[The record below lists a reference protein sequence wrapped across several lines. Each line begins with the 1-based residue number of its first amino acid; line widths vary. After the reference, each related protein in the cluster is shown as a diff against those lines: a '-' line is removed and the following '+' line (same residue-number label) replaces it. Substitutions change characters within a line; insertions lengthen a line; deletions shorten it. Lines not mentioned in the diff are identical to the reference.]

1 MAKITQIPNMTII
14 LGNSASVESVVAQE
28 KEAQTFKELE
38 RILQTKGSKVKL
50 LGANGEQ
57 IDIPESLHQVLHHVV
72 QAFVKGRI
80 ISIIPE
86 NCEMTTQ
93 QAADFLNVSRPYL
106 VKLLEQGEIPHIKVG
121 THRRVPFQ
129 DLMKYKEQRDS
140 KRRQALQELIEMS
153 EEAGL
158 YEDEE

>member
-1 MAKITQIPNMTII
+1 MTII

-38 RILQTKGSKVKL
+38 RILQTEGSKVKL

>member
-1 MAKITQIPNMTII
+1 MTII
-14 LGNSASVESVVAQE
+14 LGNSASSESVVAQE

-38 RILQTKGSKVKL
+38 RILQTEGSKVKL

-72 QAFVKGRI
+72 

-106 VKLLEQGEIPHIKVG
+106 IKLLEQGEIPHIKLG

-140 KRRQALQELIEMS
+140 KRRQAVQELIEMS
-153 EEAGL
+153 QEAGL
-158 YEDEE
+158 YEDDE

>member
-1 MAKITQIPNMTII
+1 MTII

-38 RILQTKGSKVKL
+38 RILQSEGSKVKL

-106 VKLLEQGEIPHIKVG
+106 IKLLEQGEIPHIKVG

-129 DLMKYKEQRDS
+129 DLMKYKEQRDM
-140 KRRQALQELIEMS
+140 KRRQALQELTQFLQDE
-153 EEAGL
+153 GF
-158 YEDEE
+158 YDEENCELDE

>member
-1 MAKITQIPNMTII
+1 MTII

-28 KEAQTFKELE
+28 KEAQTFNELE
-38 RILQTKGSKVKL
+38 RILQIEGSKVKL
-50 LGANGEQ
+50 LAANGEQ

-106 VKLLEQGEIPHIKVG
+106 IKLLEQGEIPHIKVG
-121 THRRVPFQ
+121 THRRVRFQ
-129 DLMKYKEQRDS
+129 DLMKYKEQRDM
-140 KRRQALQELIEMS
+140 KRRQALQELTQFLQDE
-153 EEAGL
+153 GF
-158 YEDEE
+158 YDEENCELDE

>member
-1 MAKITQIPNMTII
+1 MTII

-38 RILQTKGSKVKL
+38 RILQIEGSKVKL

-106 VKLLEQGEIPHIKVG
+106 IKLLEQGEIPHIKVG

>member
-1 MAKITQIPNMTII
+1 MTII
-14 LGNSASVESVVAQE
+14 LGNSASVESVLAQE

-38 RILQTKGSKVKL
+38 RILQIEGSKVKL

-106 VKLLEQGEIPHIKVG
+106 IKLLEQGEIPHIKVG

-158 YEDEE
+158 YEDDE

>member
-1 MAKITQIPNMTII
+1 MTII

-28 KEAQTFKELE
+28 KEAQTFKEVE
-38 RILQTKGSKVKL
+38 RILQTEGSKVKL

-106 VKLLEQGEIPHIKVG
+106 IKLLEQGEIPHIKVG

-158 YEDEE
+158 YEAE

>member
-1 MAKITQIPNMTII
+1 MTII

-28 KEAQTFKELE
+28 QEAQTFKELE
-38 RILQTKGSKVKL
+38 YILSSAGSTKLV
-50 LGANGEQ
+50 GANGEQ
-57 IDIPESLHQVLHHVV
+57 IDIPESLSQVLRHVV

-106 VKLLEQGEIPHIKVG
+106 IKLLEQGEISHIKVG
-121 THRRVPFQ
+121 THRRIPFQ
-129 DLMKYKEQRDS
+129 DLMRYKEQRDN
-140 KRRQALQELIEMS
+140 KRRQALKELTEFLQDEGFYDDEIS
-153 EEAGL
+153 EL
-158 YEDEE
+158 DR

>member
-1 MAKITQIPNMTII
+1 MTII
-14 LGNSASVESVVAQE
+14 LGNSASLESVVAQE
-28 KEAQTFKELE
+28 KEAQTLKELE
-38 RILQTKGSKVKL
+38 RILQIEGSKVKL

-121 THRRVPFQ
+121 THRRVPFE
-129 DLMKYKEQRDS
+129 DLMKYKEQRDI
-140 KRRQALQELIEMS
+140 KRRQALKELIEMS

-158 YEDEE
+158 YEDDE

>member
-1 MAKITQIPNMTII
+1 MTII

-28 KEAQTFKELE
+28 KEAQTFNELE
-38 RILQTKGSKVKL
+38 RILQTEGSKVKL
-50 LGANGEQ
+50 LAANGEQ

-106 VKLLEQGEIPHIKVG
+106 IKLLEQGEIPHIKVG

-129 DLMKYKEQRDS
+129 DVMKYKEQRDM
-140 KRRQALQELIEMS
+140 KRRQALQELTQFLQDE
-153 EEAGL
+153 GF
-158 YEDEE
+158 YDEENCELDE

>member
-1 MAKITQIPNMTII
+1 MTII

-38 RILQTKGSKVKL
+38 RILQIEGSKVKL
-50 LGANGEQ
+50 VGANGEQ
-57 IDIPESLHQVLHHVV
+57 IDVPESLHQVLHHVV

-93 QAADFLNVSRPYL
+93 QAAEFLNVSRPYL

-129 DLMKYKEQRDS
+129 NLMKYKEQRDI

>member
-1 MAKITQIPNMTII
+1 MTII

-38 RILQTKGSKVKL
+38 RILQIEGSKVKL

-106 VKLLEQGEIPHIKVG
+106 IKLLEQGEIPHIKVG

-158 YEDEE
+158 YEDDE

>member
-1 MAKITQIPNMTII
+1 

-38 RILQTKGSKVKL
+38 RILQIEGSKVKL
-50 LGANGEQ
+50 LGANGKQ
-57 IDIPESLHQVLHHVV
+57 IDIPEPLHQVLHHVV

-106 VKLLEQGEIPHIKVG
+106 IKLLEQGEIPHIKVG

>member
-1 MAKITQIPNMTII
+1 
-14 LGNSASVESVVAQE
+14 
-28 KEAQTFKELE
+28 
-38 RILQTKGSKVKL
+38 
-50 LGANGEQ
+50 
-57 IDIPESLHQVLHHVV
+57 
-72 QAFVKGRI
+72 
-80 ISIIPE
+80 
-86 NCEMTTQ
+86 MTTQ

-106 VKLLEQGEIPHIKVG
+106 IKLLEQGEIPHIKVG

>member
-1 MAKITQIPNMTII
+1 MLRQIP
-14 LGNSASVESVVAQE
+14 LHSVMAPEE
-28 KEAQTFKELE
+28 EAQALKELE
-38 RILQTKGSKVKL
+38 HILRVEGSQTKLIG
-50 LGANGEQ
+50 GNGEQ
-57 IDIPESLHQVLHHVV
+57 IAIPNSVYQVLLQVI
-72 QAFVKGRI
+72 QAMASGQA
-80 ISIIPE
+80 ISIVPLE
-86 NCEMTTQ
+86 REMTTQ

-106 VKLLEQGEIPHIKVG
+106 IKLLEQGEIPHIKVG

-140 KRRQALQELIEMS
+140 KRGQFLKQLIEMS

>member
-1 MAKITQIPNMTII
+1 MTII

-38 RILQTKGSKVKL
+38 RILQIEGSKVKL

-80 ISIIPE
+80 I
-86 NCEMTTQ
+86 
-93 QAADFLNVSRPYL
+93 VSRPYL
-106 VKLLEQGEIPHIKVG
+106 IKLLEQGEIPHIKVG

-129 DLMKYKEQRDS
+129 DLMKYKEQGDS
-140 KRRQALQELIEMS
+140 KRRRALQELIEMS
-153 EEAGL
+153 QEAGL
-158 YEDEE
+158 YEDDE

>member
-1 MAKITQIPNMTII
+1 MTII
-14 LGNSASVESVVAQE
+14 LGNSASLESVVAQE

-38 RILQTKGSKVKL
+38 RILQIEGSKVKL

-106 VKLLEQGEIPHIKVG
+106 IKLLEQGEIPHIKVG